1 MPPLTDGD
9 IDGLLSVLDQHN
21 RLGALK
27 GKTLEERRHV
37 LSGQC
42 GRQLLVAM
50 IEATSGRKFEEK
62 AIQELTD
69 LEGDAAKVYA
79 LVAVSH
85 AFRFPLQRD
94 EVLLA
99 LGDASNVSLN
109 VVQTL
114 VGRHIVVIRKG
125 KYLQARHRVIAE
137 VLRDELQKQGLI
149 AGVLSGLAFMAASK
163 VNSAMRRSTRPWRML
178 RQFINH
184 DYLLRN
190 VGLEGTRNLY
200 GKLESMLNWDYHYW
214 LQRGSVDVEE
224 RNLGLARLFLSQ
236 ARGSAP
242 SDPFVE
248 TEWAYLLFREAID
261 NPRAT
266 DAQTLVDEAMGI
278 LDELIGR
285 HSRLDSYPY
294 HVLGS
299 QGLSWSRRGIG
310 KSHAKG
316 QYLSRLKDIVLAG
329 MEKHP
334 KERQLSKLQKD
345 IEREYL
351 MIAVGNRD

>member
-1 MPPLTDGD
+1 
-9 IDGLLSVLDQHN
+9 
-21 RLGALK
+21 
-27 GKTLEERRHV
+27 
-37 LSGQC
+37 
-42 GRQLLVAM
+42 
-50 IEATSGRKFEEK
+50 
-62 AIQELTD
+62 
-69 LEGDAAKVYA
+69 
-79 LVAVSH
+79 
-85 AFRFPLQRD
+85 
-94 EVLLA
+94 
-99 LGDASNVSLN
+99 
-109 VVQTL
+109 
-114 VGRHIVVIRKG
+114 
-125 KYLQARHRVIAE
+125 
-137 VLRDELQKQGLI
+137 
-149 AGVLSGLAFMAASK
+149 
-163 VNSAMRRSTRPWRML
+163 ML

-184 DYLLRN
+184 DYRLRN
-190 VGLEGTRNLY
+190 VGLVGTRRSLRETGVNAEL
-200 GKLESMLNWDYHYW
+200 GLPL
-214 LQRGSVDVEE
+214 LVPQRGSVDVEE
-224 RNLGLARLFLSQ
+224 RNLGSWRELFLSQ
-236 ARGSAP
+236 AGGSAP